1 MSAIVRFA
9 LEVLGFVLFPGQ
21 AAILAEIYDDA
32 IRTGV
37 LRLGRRSGKGRL
49 AAVVATFEATVN
61 AEAHLAAVP
70 PGERVAVVIVATNQK
85 QAGIV
90 HGYVRGFLHR
100 PELAP
105 LIARET
111 ANEIE
116 LTNGIVILTVP
127 CHAASVRGLAIAVL
141 VLDEAAWF
149 TGVDGSPLDV
159 AEVWDALVPATAQF
173 PEARILVLS
182 TPRSDGGWFADLCER
197 AASGVDPGLRA
208 WHATTAEMNPRISVS
223 LLERQRLQDPDAFRR
238 EYEAEFDAGVGA
250 VFDANLVRAAV
261 RGGPE
266 ILPPRPETV
275 YVVALDP
282 AFTGDA
288 FAAIVGHAEDERV
301 VIDAVRGWHGTRGA
315 PVRID
320 PTLDQI
326 AELARAYGGAPVVT
340 DQYAAEPIRQ
350 GLAARGVSVRAKAW
364 TSETKIDAVAAL
376 RGRLAVGTL
385 ELPPNSIL
393 VNELIGFE
401 QRLLPSARPRFA
413 AAHGGHDDFATAL
426 LALVAELAGAAWT
439 AEAEDF
445 ARGVWRCRACG
456 HLFGWDPCKSCPRCR
471 KRAPR
476 RYGHQV
482 PPLGQP
488 FPEEDEGCP

>member
-9 LEVLGFVLFPGQ
+9 LEVLGFALFSGQ
-21 AAILAEIYDDA
+21 AAILTEIYDYG
-32 IRTGV
+32 IRIAV

-61 AEAHLAAVP
+61 AAAHLAAVP

-90 HGYVRGFLHR
+90 HGYVRGFLRR

-116 LTNGIVILTVP
+116 LTNGIVILSVP

-141 VLDEAAWF
+141 ILDEADHF

-159 AEVWDALVPATAQF
+159 AEVWDALAPATAQF

-182 TPRSDGGWFADLCER
+182 TPRSAGGWFADLCER

-208 WHATTAEMNPRISVS
+208 WHATTAEMNPLISVS
-223 LLERQRLQDPDAFRR
+223 SLERQRLQDPDAFRR

-266 ILPPRPETV
+266 ILTPRPENA
-275 YVVALDP
+275 YVIALDP
-282 AFTGDA
+282 AFTGDT
-288 FAAIVGHAEDERV
+288 FAAIVGHRERERV
-301 VIDAVRGWHGTRGA
+301 VVDAVHGWHGTSSV

-320 PTLDQI
+320 ATLDQI
-326 AELARAYGGAPVVT
+326 ADLARAYGGAPVVT

-350 GLAARGVSVRAKAW
+350 GLAARGVIVRAKDW
-364 TSETKIDAVAAL
+364 TNQTKVDAVAAVRRCL
-376 RGRLAVGTL
+376 YAGHL
-385 ELPPNSIL
+385 ELPPHATL
-393 VNELIGFE
+393 VTELIGLE
-401 QRLLPSARPRFA
+401 QRLLPSARPSFRA
-413 AAHGGHDDFATAL
+413 GGGGHDDYASAL
-426 LALVAELAGAAWT
+426 LALVTELEGAVWT

-445 ARGVWRCRACG
+445 ARVVWRCRACG
-456 HLFGWDPCKSCPRCR
+456 HLFGWKPCRPCPRCGKKTPSR
-471 KRAPR
+471 YDHQAPP
-476 RYGHQV
+476 V
-482 PPLGQP
+482 GQP